1 VLHST
6 DEAFV
11 RFLSGVARDEAPR
24 LFAIVEEHGEREDAR
39 VAGYGLA
46 FADRADVNSVEG
58 DFHLNSQSAET
69 ALRVFDISTGDEG
82 VRRLHLVWLD

>member
-1 VLHST
+1 MNGDLQPGP
-6 DEAFV
+6 AFIGGALTA
-11 RFLSGVARDEAPR
+11 LSP
-24 LFAIVEEHGEREDAR
+24 VEEHGEREDAR

-58 DFHLNSQSAET
+58 DFHLNSRSAAT
-69 ALRVFDISTGDEG
+69 ALQVFDISTGDEG